1 MLILRCLLR
10 KQPAQL
16 PSSVPFLL
24 QLNIDAHL
32 LIRTCRVQVIIYLRR
47 ISTQIMGVFKHRLVI
62 FILDERGLGGC
73 SRLQISGI
81 SMLLLQ
87 ILLLWWF
94 EVGTT
99 FALSHLFGQH
109 ELIDIV
115 FILIIEVL
123 WGYYLFDSF
132 RWFLTQ
138 LDRLLLKLYQGMLLF
153 IMPS

>member
-1 MLILRCLLR
+1 
-10 KQPAQL
+10 
-16 PSSVPFLL
+16 
-24 QLNIDAHL
+24 
-32 LIRTCRVQVIIYLRR
+32 
-47 ISTQIMGVFKHRLVI
+47 
-62 FILDERGLGGC
+62 
-73 SRLQISGI
+73 
-81 SMLLLQ
+81 MLLLQ
-87 ILLLWWF
+87 LLLLWWF

-115 FILIIEVL
+115 FILIIDVL
-123 WGYYLFDSF
+123 WRYYLFDSF